1 MKDTTDNLHMK
12 IIPYTRGKSS
22 PQRPLCYKTNYTMY
36 TKRPLGGGS
45 TRSPLSTS
53 EGGSSSSNRRLGF
66 LMDALVTVAAGVWGS
81 LPSHSYSFKSV
92 SGRMSHLT
100 YECLLLK
107 YIKCKNV
114 FSEFMKN
121 GLLLFQHTHM

>member
-1 MKDTTDNLHMK
+1 
-12 IIPYTRGKSS
+12 
-22 PQRPLCYKTNYTMY
+22 MY

-53 EGGSSSSNRRLGF
+53 EGGSSSSNRGQGF

-121 GLLLFQHTHM
+121 GLPLFQHTSMQFSLHQGFQVLVILTSFHLVMNFKHRIYFSA